1 MISALVKLLALCPDH
16 LKWDQNLPFAPLRP
30 PISLPREAYLFWVCC
45 DTIRIEAPKF
55 SEWFAFIFVSLTVLA
70 KTGHKLELNFPSIL
84 RIYQSFDTERRIH
97 KFWRQNG
104 KADIICRYLHWNRL
118 CLPSFSWEMNS
129 FSNVSTLPNKKH
141 STSGPVFTLRKTLCF
156 RPTGKGQDLGKG
168 HDNISLTLSLSQ
180 AVSSRR

>member
-16 LKWDQNLPFAPLRP
+16 PNWDRNLPFAPLRP

-70 KTGHKLELNFPSIL
+70 KTGHKLEQNFPSIL

-129 FSNVSTLPNKKH
+129 FSNVFYSSKQKTFDFWAWFYLNKD
-141 STSGPVFTLRKTLCF
+141 TVFPTYRERTGPGKRTWQYFTHLEF
-156 RPTGKGQDLGKG
+156 IAGG
-168 HDNISLTLSLSQ
+168 
-180 AVSSRR
+180 